1 MLLRRCSG
9 VFVFA
14 LLAIAV
20 RASAEDRDLEF
31 IHALES
37 RNYGDTAVEF
47 LESAKDNPA
56 VKDVW
61 DLEMS
66 KSLRIEAMTA
76 SDISIKEPLLKQA
89 QIHLDKFAQD
99 KPNHPEALQAK
110 LANAGMVMDQ
120 GAEALVLARL
130 AKEPA
135 DKKAKF
141 AEARKYFEQA
151 QPILDSAAKSL
162 KDRLAK
168 LGSPSRVQNLTKADR
183 DKIAERNSVEEDLI
197 QARGRL
203 SLIDYYIA
211 QTYTAK
217 EEDGKRRQALN
228 KGAAALDEIYQDYR
242 GDDPNQPTGRFA
254 IAAHSW
260 TGKVDEELGA
270 LEDAKAIYDEVLENF
285 QDLKE
290 GRASVFPMEAGPKG
304 PAHYQKTE
312 IDDILA
318 RTKHFSLL
326 LLGKRPS
333 QEKEYLAE
341 ARDFVENEEYKKNLK
356 NEWGYQAAAFELAKH
371 LVGAA
376 DKESKSVEKSKITRE
391 ALKIISDLA
400 AMRGEFQREAI
411 ELRNSLGTSGADNV
425 TNVDEAL
432 QDADIAIDKKQWDD
446 ATKWLKKAQELEEAK
461 PKRDPAI
468 ISTIQER
475 LAGIAMQPV
484 STDFEETKKK
494 GDLTKEKW
502 SAWLDGVNQVV
513 RDFKKTLT
521 AQKAMGFGI
530 DCAEQLHRIAVD
542 SEREATV
549 KNDKKASQ
557 AAAAERAAA
566 LKRLNETVELALA
579 SYPGSS
585 EADKGKMALA
595 RINAMDG
602 KYNEA
607 LNVFESIPRTSDKY
621 AEALDMAGRIRY
633 TRFLLERNKPEKDR
647 NANQMEEDR
656 VKATEHFTESTAAAK
671 RALKPGDPFP
681 EGLLKTYLILAQ
693 IRLDSKEFKEAR
705 DAVEPIV
712 AVLSQAAKEEAKNG
726 PVQLDKNML
735 DLFGAA
741 VRADVGLNDFQKA
754 GDLGGLLLEIGPDDP
769 QINAVLVSFV
779 QRLDVERKSI
789 QDTLNSL
796 PDSTPPAEA
805 ERIRNNLLS
814 VKDMLADMLK
824 KLAARQKMTPP
835 TLVYIGNLFDAIDLP
850 NEAEQQ
856 YRSVLERAKDDPD
869 FTKDKENARL
879 VNAVRA
885 KQVSILRKRGKYQE
899 AVDVATNLIN
909 QFPNALEPLVERAR
923 IYQDWAVT
931 RDPSKFDDAIAS
943 WTEIR
948 RRLDKTMAR
957 PEPKNPAERASYRG
971 LQTSYFEAIYNTASC
986 LLAQAKRLQSTD
998 KAAAAQKA
1006 KLGEQ
1011 VLTAVLQSHPKLDG
1025 TNATQKKFAAIK
1037 AQLAAFRSPA
1047 MTAATPAG

>member
-14 LLAIAV
+14 VLAIGGPA
-20 RASAEDRDLEF
+20 RAEDRDLAF
-31 IHALES
+31 IHAMQGHK
-37 RNYGDTAVEF
+37 YGDTAAEF
-47 LESAKDNPA
+47 LESVKDNPA

-66 KSLRIEAMTA
+66 KSLRIEAMTS
-76 SDISIKEPLLKQA
+76 SDPAVKETLLKRA
-89 QIHLDKFAQD
+89 QQFLDKFAQD
-99 KPNHPEALQAK
+99 KPNHPEAIQAK

-120 GAEALVLARL
+120 GGEALVLARL
-130 AKEPA
+130 TKDSAE
-135 DKKAKF
+135 KKAKLV
-141 AEARKYFEQA
+141 ESRKYFEQA
-151 QPILDSAAKSL
+151 RPMLESAVKSL
-162 KDRLAK
+162 RERLTK
-168 LGSPSRVQNLTKADR
+168 LGPAPRAQNPNKAER
-183 DKIAERNSVEEDLI
+183 DKIAEHLAVEANLI
-197 QARGRL
+197 QARGWL
-203 SLIDYYIA
+203 SLIDYNIA

-228 KGAAALDEIYQDYR
+228 KAAAALDEIYQEYR
-242 GDDPNQPTGRFA
+242 GEDPNLPTGQFA

-270 LEDAKAIYDEVLENF
+270 YEDAKAVYDEVLENF

-290 GRASVFPMEAGPKG
+290 SKASPFPIEATQRGQP
-304 PAHYQKTE
+304 HYQKTS

-326 LLGKRPS
+326 LLARRQS
-333 QEKEYLAE
+333 QGKEYLAE

-371 LVGAA
+371 LVSAA
-376 DKESKSVEKSKITRE
+376 EKESKPAEKSKLSRE
-391 ALKIISDLA
+391 ALKIITDLA

-411 ELRNSLGTSGADNV
+411 ELRNSLGSSGAENV
-425 TNVDEAL
+425 VNVDEAL
-432 QDADIAIDKKQWDD
+432 QLADIAIDKKQWDD
-446 ATKWLKKAQELEEAK
+446 ATKWLKKSQEIEEAK
-461 PKRDPAI
+461 PKKDPAV
-468 ISTIQER
+468 ISSIQER

-484 STDFEETKKK
+484 SIDFEAAKKK
-494 GDLTKEKW
+494 GEFTKEKW
-502 SAWLDGVNQVV
+502 AAWLDGVNGVV
-513 RDFKKTLT
+513 RDFKRTLT

-542 SEREATV
+542 AEREATA
-549 KNDKKASQ
+549 KNDKQ
-557 AAAAERAAA
+557 AAKAAAGERAAA
-566 LKRLNETVELALA
+566 LKRLNETVALAQA

-585 EADKGKMALA
+585 EADKGRMALA

-602 KYNEA
+602 KYPEA
-607 LNVFESIPRTSDKY
+607 LEVFESIPRTSDKY

-633 TRFLLERNKPEKDR
+633 TRFLLERNKPDKGR
-647 NANQMEEDR
+647 NAQQMEEDR
-656 VKATEHFTESTAAAK
+656 IKAIEHFTESAAAAT
-671 RALKPGDPFP
+671 RAHADGDSYP
-681 EGLLKTYLILAQ
+681 ESLLKTRLVLAQ

-705 DAVEPIV
+705 DAVQPIV
-712 AVLSQAAKEEAKNG
+712 TALTAAAKKG
-726 PVQLDKNML
+726 PIQLDKNML
-735 DLFGAA
+735 DIFGAA

-754 GDLGGLLLEIGPDDP
+754 GEHGGLLLEIGPDDP
-769 QINAVLVSFV
+769 QINAVLVNFV
-779 QRLDVERKSI
+779 QRLDIERKSI

-805 ERIRNNLLS
+805 EKIRNNLSS
-814 VKDMLADMLK
+814 VKEMLAELLK

-835 TLVYIGNLFDAIDLP
+835 TLVYIGNLFDAIDMP

-869 FTKDKENARL
+869 FTKDKENDRL

-899 AVDVATNLIN
+899 AVDVANNLVTL
-909 QFPNALEPLVERAR
+909 FPNALEPLVERAR
-923 IYQDWAVT
+923 IYQDWAKSG

-957 PEPKNPAERASYRG
+957 PEPKRPAERDSYRG
-971 LQTSYFEAIYNTASC
+971 LQASYYEAIFNVADC
-986 LLAQAKRLQSTD
+986 LLAQAKGLQAKD
-998 KAAAAQKA
+998 KSAAAQKA

-1011 VLTAVLQSHPKLDG
+1011 LLTAVLQSHPKLDG
-1025 TNATQKKFAAIK
+1025 TEATQKRFASIK
-1037 AQLAAFRSPA
+1037 AQLAAFRSPP